1 MLTDSAYLS
10 ALIVYS
16 LSAMLAVALMNYWL
30 LRKRSL
36 AVKMMVSL
44 PVLSLLL
51 TPALIQPEADTFAP
65 ALVVLAFQWLSQGQE
80 AAEHALRPLL
90 MFTAIATAIGAC
102 LALLVGVLSRR
113 QNPSDS
119 EA

>member
-16 LSAMLAVALMNYWL
+16 LSAILAVALMNYWL

-36 AVKMMVSL
+36 GVKLLISL

-90 MFTAIATAIGAC
+90 MFTAIAGVVGVC
-102 LALLVGVLSRR
+102 LALLLGVLSRR
-113 QNPSDS
+113 QSPS
-119 EA
+119 EAEA